1 MFSTCWFVRIGA
13 FSSSQVIINNHIMNT
28 FNFVVVMATILVIIT
43 CVVTPLRVALM
54 LDIAVGT
61 LGLLLYEEYGERR
74 K

>member
-1 MFSTCWFVRIGA
+1 MKIGTFSR
-13 FSSSQVIINNHIMNT
+13 SQVIINNHIMNT
-28 FNFVVVMATILVIIT
+28 FNFIVTMATILVIIT

-61 LGLLLYEEYGERR
+61 LGLLLYEEYGETR